1 MSVAD
6 LKKALGE
13 VGFTQLKKA
22 VNTGNVT
29 VYTVKTLNKEFG
41 LAPLAGISESDVADN
56 QAELVN
62 VFEESFVNIQ
72 DQKISVVMYDKEL
85 NSALFKSVVR
95 SYVLSLEGLES
106 VSNNLKDE
114 IDYDSYMAKL
124 VKEDKLGIL
133 VVKDEDEDHLYM
145 FKKEPA
151 LIKLKVIKQLR
162 DLAESEDIDTNKDKQ
177 DQFMKLNRLA
187 KKSYKENKTYISHL
201 DPLITQRAIYDPDV
215 REKVKLFNN
224 LKMMYD

>member
-85 NSALFKSVVR
+85 NPALFKSVVR
-95 SYVLSLEGLES
+95 SFVLGLEGLES

-124 VKEDKLGIL
+124 VKEYKLGIL

-177 DQFMKLNRLA
+177 DQFMKLNKLA
-187 KKSYKENKTYISHL
+187 KDSYKENKNYVSKI
-201 DPLITQRAIYDPDV
+201 DPILTQRAIYDPDV

>member
-62 VFEESFVNIQ
+62 IFEESFVNIQ

-177 DQFMKLNRLA
+177 DQFMKLNKLA

>member
-85 NSALFKSVVR
+85 NPALFKSVVR
-95 SYVLSLEGLES
+95 SFVLGLEGLES

-177 DQFMKLNRLA
+177 DQFMKLNKLA
-187 KKSYKENKTYISHL
+187 KDSYKENKNYVSKI
-201 DPLITQRAIYDPDV
+201 DPILTQRAIYDPDV

>member
-177 DQFMKLNRLA
+177 DQFMKLNKLA
-187 KKSYKENKTYISHL
+187 KKSYKENKIYISHL

>member
-151 LIKLKVIKQLR
+151 LIKLKIIKQLR

-177 DQFMKLNRLA
+177 DQFMKLNKLA
-187 KKSYKENKTYISHL
+187 KKSYEENKIYISHL

>member
-62 VFEESFVNIQ
+62 VFEESLVNIQ

-177 DQFMKLNRLA
+177 DQFMKLNKLA

>member
-85 NSALFKSVVR
+85 NPALFKSVVR
-95 SYVLSLEGLES
+95 SFVLGLEGLES

-177 DQFMKLNRLA
+177 DQFMKLNKLA

>member
-6 LKKALGE
+6 LKKALVE

-177 DQFMKLNRLA
+177 DQFMKLNKLA

>member
-85 NSALFKSVVR
+85 NPALFKSVVR
-95 SYVLSLEGLES
+95 SFVLGLEGLES

-177 DQFMKLNRLA
+177 DQFIKLNKLA
-187 KKSYKENKTYISHL
+187 KKSYKENKIYISHL

>member
-62 VFEESFVNIQ
+62 VFEGSFVNIQ
-72 DQKISVVMYDKEL
+72 EQKISVVMYDKEL

-95 SYVLSLEGLES
+95 SFVLGLEGLES

-162 DLAESEDIDTNKDKQ
+162 DLAESDDIDTNKDKQ
-177 DQFMKLNRLA
+177 EQFMKLNKLA
-187 KKSYKENKTYISHL
+187 KESYKENKNYVSKI

>member
-41 LAPLAGISESDVADN
+41 LAPLAGISENEVDDN
-56 QAELVN
+56 WAELVN
-62 VFEESFVNIQ
+62 VFEESFINIQ
-72 DQKISVVMYDKEL
+72 SQKISTDIYDGEL
-85 NSALFKSVVR
+85 NPALFKSVVR
-95 SYVLSLEGLES
+95 SFVLGIESLES
-106 VSNNLKDE
+106 ASADLKDE
-114 IDYDSYMAKL
+114 INYDSYMAKML
-124 VKEDKLGIL
+124 KEDKLGIL
-133 VVKDEDEDHLYM
+133 IVKEDDEDHLYM

-151 LIKLKVIKQLR
+151 LVRLKVIKQLR
-162 DLAESEDIDTNKDKQ
+162 DLAESDDIDTNKDKQ
-177 DQFMKLNRLA
+177 EQFMKLNKFA
-187 KKSYKENKTYISHL
+187 KNSYKENKNYVSKL
-201 DPLITQRAIYDPDV
+201 DPIITQRAIYDPDV

>member
-13 VGFTQLKKA
+13 VGFNQLKKA

-95 SYVLSLEGLES
+95 SFVLGLEGLES

-177 DQFMKLNRLA
+177 DQFMKLNKLA

>member
-177 DQFMKLNRLA
+177 EQFMKLNRLA

>member
-95 SYVLSLEGLES
+95 SYVLGLEGIES
-106 VSNNLKDE
+106 ISNNLKDE

-151 LIKLKVIKQLR
+151 LIRLKIIKQLR

-177 DQFMKLNRLA
+177 DQFMKLNKLA

>member
-162 DLAESEDIDTNKDKQ
+162 DLADSEDIDTNKDKQ
-177 DQFMKLNRLA
+177 EQFMKLNKLA

>member
-85 NSALFKSVVR
+85 NPALFKSVVR

-177 DQFMKLNRLA
+177 DQFMKLNKLA

>member
-85 NSALFKSVVR
+85 NPALFKSVVR
-95 SYVLSLEGLES
+95 SFVLGLEGLES

-151 LIKLKVIKQLR
+151 LIKLKIIKQLR

-177 DQFMKLNRLA
+177 DQFMKLNKLA

>member
-95 SYVLSLEGLES
+95 SFVLGLEGLES

-151 LIKLKVIKQLR
+151 LIKLKVVKQLR

-177 DQFMKLNRLA
+177 DQFMKLNKLA

>member
-162 DLAESEDIDTNKDKQ
+162 DLAESDDIDTNKDKQ
-177 DQFMKLNRLA
+177 DQFMKLNKLA

>member
-6 LKKALGE
+6 LKKALVE

-22 VNTGNVT
+22 INTGNVT

-106 VSNNLKDE
+106 VSSNLKDE

-177 DQFMKLNRLA
+177 DQFMKLNKLA

>member
-177 DQFMKLNRLA
+177 NQFMKLNKLA
-187 KKSYKENKTYISHL
+187 KKSYEENKIYISHL

>member
-22 VNTGNVT
+22 INTGNVT

-177 DQFMKLNRLA
+177 DQFMKLNKLA
-187 KKSYKENKTYISHL
+187 KKSYKENKIYISHL

>member
-85 NSALFKSVVR
+85 NPALFKSVVR
-95 SYVLSLEGLES
+95 SFVLGLEGLES

-177 DQFMKLNRLA
+177 VQFMKLNKLA

>member
-85 NSALFKSVVR
+85 NPALFKSVVR
-95 SYVLSLEGLES
+95 SFVLGLEGLES

-177 DQFMKLNRLA
+177 DQFMKLNKLA
-187 KKSYKENKTYISHL
+187 KKSYKENKTYISHI

>member
-133 VVKDEDEDHLYM
+133 IVKDEDEDHLYM

-162 DLAESEDIDTNKDKQ
+162 DLAESDDINTNKDKQ
-177 DQFMKLNRLA
+177 DQFMKLNKLA

>member
-22 VNTGNVT
+22 INTGNVT
-29 VYTVKTLNKEFG
+29 VYTVKTLNKECG

-72 DQKISVVMYDKEL
+72 EQKISVVMYDKEL

-177 DQFMKLNRLA
+177 DQFMKLNKLA

>member
-151 LIKLKVIKQLR
+151 LIKLKIIKQLR

-177 DQFMKLNRLA
+177 DQFMKLNKLA

>member
-162 DLAESEDIDTNKDKQ
+162 DLAESEDIDTNNDKQ
-177 DQFMKLNRLA
+177 DQFMKLNKLA

>member
-177 DQFMKLNRLA
+177 DQFMKLNKLA
-187 KKSYKENKTYISHL
+187 KKSYRENKTYISHL

>member
-177 DQFMKLNRLA
+177 NQFMKLNKLA

>member
-151 LIKLKVIKQLR
+151 LIKLKIIKQLR

-177 DQFMKLNRLA
+177 DQFMKLNKLA
-187 KKSYKENKTYISHL
+187 KKSYEENKTYISHL

>member
-85 NSALFKSVVR
+85 NPALFKSVVR
-95 SYVLSLEGLES
+95 SFVLGLEGLES

-162 DLAESEDIDTNKDKQ
+162 DLAESEDIDTNKDKR
-177 DQFMKLNRLA
+177 DQFMKLNKLA

>member
-1 MSVAD
+1 
-6 LKKALGE
+6 
-13 VGFTQLKKA
+13 
-22 VNTGNVT
+22 
-29 VYTVKTLNKEFG
+29 
-41 LAPLAGISESDVADN
+41 
-56 QAELVN
+56 
-62 VFEESFVNIQ
+62 
-72 DQKISVVMYDKEL
+72 MYDKEL

-177 DQFMKLNRLA
+177 DQFMKLNKLA

>member
-29 VYTVKTLNKEFG
+29 VYTVKTLNKEFD

-72 DQKISVVMYDKEL
+72 DQKINVVMYDKEL

-95 SYVLSLEGLES
+95 SFVLGLEGLES

-177 DQFMKLNRLA
+177 DQFMKLNKLA

>member
-22 VNTGNVT
+22 INTGNVT

-151 LIKLKVIKQLR
+151 LIKLKIIKQLR

-177 DQFMKLNRLA
+177 DQFMKLNKLA
-187 KKSYKENKTYISHL
+187 KKSYEENKIYISHL

>member
-85 NSALFKSVVR
+85 NPALFKSVVR
-95 SYVLSLEGLES
+95 SFVLGLEGLES

-177 DQFMKLNRLA
+177 EQFMKLNKLA

>member
-95 SYVLSLEGLES
+95 SFVLGLEELES

-177 DQFMKLNRLA
+177 DQFMKLNKLA

>member
-151 LIKLKVIKQLR
+151 LIKLKIIKQLR

-177 DQFMKLNRLA
+177 DQFVKLNKLA

>member
-22 VNTGNVT
+22 INTGNVT

-177 DQFMKLNRLA
+177 DQFMKLNKLA

>member
-41 LAPLAGISESDVADN
+41 LAPVAGISESDVADN

-95 SYVLSLEGLES
+95 SFVLGLEGLES

-177 DQFMKLNRLA
+177 EQFMKLNKLA